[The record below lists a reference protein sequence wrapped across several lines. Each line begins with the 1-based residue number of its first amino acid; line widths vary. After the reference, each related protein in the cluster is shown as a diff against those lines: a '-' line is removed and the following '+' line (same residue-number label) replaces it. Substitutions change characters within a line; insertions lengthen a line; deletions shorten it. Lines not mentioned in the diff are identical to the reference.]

1 MVPLGFFMQELHEAS
16 ITEALTKANKAGESS
31 TETTPLV
38 ESISKSPEVME
49 VHLDW
54 RTPFMIYLRTGGLP
68 EDKDE
73 HERLRHQAGHYTLVN
88 DDLFR

>member
-1 MVPLGFFMQELHEAS
+1 MQELHEPS

-31 TETTPLV
+31 TETTPLD
-38 ESISKSPEVME
+38 ESISESPEVME

-73 HERLRHQAGHYTLVN
+73 HERLHHQAGHYTLVN